1 MLERGHQYDGKSRF
15 AGWLFAIARNR
26 VIDWQR
32 QRKMQ
37 SLDAPTDSDQAHPL
51 QVRDERQPSALDV
64 VLNSEQEA
72 QV

>member
-1 MLERGHQYDGKSRF
+1 MEFTIQGTNQ
-15 AGWLFAIARNR
+15 AGVTEAAIARNR
-26 VIDWQR
+26 MIDWQR

-37 SLDAPTDSDQAHPL
+37 SLDAPADSDQAHPL
-51 QVRDERQPSALDV
+51 QVRDERQPSVLDV